1 MKKHAATG
9 FRVMVDDELTP
20 EQQKREDAWNREFGP
35 DTDLRKRRIFGLL
48 GIAAFIGFILWVV
61 YTTPN

>member
-1 MKKHAATG
+1 
-9 FRVMVDDELTP
+9 MVDDELTP